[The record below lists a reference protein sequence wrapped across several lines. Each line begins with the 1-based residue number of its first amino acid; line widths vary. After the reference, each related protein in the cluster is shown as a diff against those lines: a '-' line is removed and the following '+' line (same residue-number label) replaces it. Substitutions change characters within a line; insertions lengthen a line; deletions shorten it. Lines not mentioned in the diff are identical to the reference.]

1 MLQITRDDGVLRIG
15 SDRNLLVAG
24 WTASPEGDHLRV
36 LGEHAHRIARAYPKG
51 SALLNVLIRGTPKF
65 HDRVREEAVKV
76 INDPSNFPLGAGHVI
91 MVDGLAGAAI
101 RAFLSTIMLLGRG
114 NRPRKVFADPR
125 EAAAWIAR
133 NLSFGP
139 EPWTADAVYAAHV
152 AMLDDKK

>member
-24 WTASPEGDHLRV
+24 WTNSPEADHLRA
-36 LGEHAHRIARAYPKG
+36 LGDEAQKLARAYPKG

-76 INDPSNFPLGAGHVI
+76 ITEPTNFPLGAGHVI

-101 RAFLSTIMLLGRG
+101 RAFLSTIMLIGRG
-114 NRPRKVFADPR
+114 HRPRKVFADPR
-125 EAAAWIAR
+125 EAASWIAR

-139 EPWTADAVYAAHV
+139 ETWTADAVHAAHV
-152 AMLDDKK
+152 ALLEHR

>member
-15 SDRNLLVAG
+15 SDRNLLVVG
-24 WTASPEGDHLRV
+24 WTNSPEADHLRA
-36 LGEHAHRIARAYPKG
+36 LGDAAQKIARAHPKG
-51 SALLNVLIRGTPKF
+51 SALLNVLIRGTPRF

-76 INDPSNFPLGAGHVI
+76 INDPSNFPLGAGHII

-125 EAAAWIAR
+125 ECASWLAR

-139 EPWTADAVYAAHV
+139 EQWTADAVYAAHV
-152 AMLDDKK
+152 AMLEHK